1 MNPVDNPGLYAPLT
15 LAFVGDAVYSLI
27 VRQRVVEQHGSMS
40 GGKLHRQSVRYVS
53 ATAQAR
59 LYDLMLE
66 RGVLSEEETSI
77 LKRGRNAGGM
87 TAPKHTDLAHYRK
100 ATAVEALFG
109 YLHLCG
115 RQDRIGSL
123 AGLIFEANDLPEE
136 SGRAESNG

>member
-1 MNPVDNPGLYAPLT
+1 MNPVDNPAQYSPLT

-27 VRQRVVEQHGSMS
+27 VRQRIVQLHGSMAS
-40 GGKLHRQSVRYVS
+40 GRLHKESVHYVS

-66 RGVLSEEETSI
+66 RGVLSEEETAV
-77 LKRGRNAGGM
+77 LKRGRNAGGVS
-87 TAPKHTDLAHYRK
+87 APRHTDLAHYRK

-115 RQDRIGSL
+115 SSGRISEL
-123 AGLIFEANDLPEE
+123 SPLIFEANDAGQP
-136 SGRAESNG
+136 SDGQ